1 MNDFTYEYKG
11 IKQKNKRFEKYEWD
25 RVLIE
30 DTGDLSAKRVLY
42 IGDSISCAIREV
54 ATAQA
59 CREILFDGIGTSKG
73 IDNPCFKNA
82 LKLFAMQQPQRQ
94 AVIFNNGL
102 HGWHLDDETEY
113 KVCYEEMVKFI
124 LSEFPETPLG
134 IVLTTA
140 VANTEQN
147 KRAIARNKAA
157 GEIAEKYSLQVIDL
171 YRLSAE
177 NINLLSGD
185 GVHFQPEG
193 YEILAAEIV
202 RVCRKIIG

>member
-11 IKQKNKRFEKYEWD
+11 IKQEGERLEKYEWD
-25 RVLIE
+25 KVLIE
-30 DTGDLSAKRVLY
+30 STKDLTAKRVLY

-54 ATAQA
+54 ATVQTR
-59 CREILFDGIGTSKG
+59 REILFDGIGTSKG

-113 KVCYEEMVKFI
+113 KDYYEDMVKFI
-124 LSEFPETPLG
+124 LSEFPGTPLG

-140 VANTEQN
+140 VADAEED
-147 KRAIARNKAA
+147 KRAAARNKVASK
-157 GEIAEKYSLQVIDL
+157 IAEKYSLKVIDL
-171 YRLSAE
+171 YRISSE
-177 NINLLSGD
+177 NINLLCGD

-193 YEILAAEIV
+193 YEILAAEVV
-202 RVCRKIIG
+202 RACCEMI